1 MVCKSERGE
10 AEIKPSPG
18 RWTQLARHLRNGNA
32 QTLEVYSKKA
42 ALLWSGPVAAIC
54 KPTSA
59 EVASSAPAAP
69 APGSP
74 PAPPVAPPRP
84 MAPPAMPWPSPPPLG
99 HLPPNM
105 SESLYGFLVTQE
117 TQARAMHVYREDVLR
132 EQRELLSEVK
142 GILALPLEALARVN
156 DSQAER
162 IAGLERLIFDMLR
175 AYGRPITVG
184 PAKVA
189 EPTPEPEAPSIGSKV
204 GRMIGDIAT
213 GAMLK
218 LGENLAGEGQSHDE
232 QKEPAT

>member
-18 RWTQLARHLRNGNA
+18 RWTQLGRHLRNGNA
-32 QTLEVYSKKA
+32 QNLEIYSKKA
-42 ALLWSGPVAAIC
+42 TLLWSGPVMSLI

-59 EVASSAPAAP
+59 DVARSAPAAP
-69 APGSP
+69 TPAAP
-74 PAPPVAPPRP
+74 PAPPMPRP
-84 MAPPAMPWPSPPPLG
+84 MPAPGMPWPAPPPLG

-105 SESLYGFLVTQE
+105 SESLYAFLVTQE

-132 EQRELLSEVK
+132 EQRELLAEVK

-162 IAGLERLIFDMLR
+162 IAGMERLIFDMLR

-184 PAKVA
+184 PAKSA
-189 EPTPEPEAPSIGSKV
+189 EPAPEPEAPSIGSKV
-204 GRMIGDIAT
+204 GRMVGDIAT
-213 GAMLK
+213 GALLK
-218 LGENLAGEGQSHDE
+218 LGENLAGEASHHD
-232 QKEPAT
+232 QDQEPAT

>member
-42 ALLWSGPVAAIC
+42 ALLWSGPVLSLI

-69 APGSP
+69 TPAAP
-74 PAPPVAPPRP
+74 PAPTPPRP
-84 MAPPAMPWPSPPPLG
+84 MPPMPWPSPPPIG
-99 HLPPNM
+99 HLPPNL
-105 SESLYGFLVTQE
+105 SESLYAFLVTQE

-132 EQRELLSEVK
+132 EQRELLAEVK

-156 DSQAER
+156 DSQADR

-189 EPTPEPEAPSIGSKV
+189 EPTPEPEAPPTMGAKV
-204 GRMIGDIAT
+204 GRILGDIAT

-218 LGENLAGEGQSHDE
+218 LGENIAGAEKESHD
-232 QKEPAT
+232 QAQDPDPAT